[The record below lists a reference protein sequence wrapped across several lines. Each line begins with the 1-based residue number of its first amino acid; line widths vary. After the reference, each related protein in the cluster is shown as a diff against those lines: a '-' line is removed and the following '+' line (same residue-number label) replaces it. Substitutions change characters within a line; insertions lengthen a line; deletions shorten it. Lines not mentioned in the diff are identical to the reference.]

1 MKELSLY
8 FHFPFCLKRCR
19 YCDFVSY
26 PRRDRSFH
34 LEYEKAVF
42 QEIAWKVEE
51 ESLRGRELSTVY
63 LGGGTPSLLFPE
75 DVERML
81 SYLQGF
87 FTFSPSVEITM
98 EVNPET
104 VNGDKIKAFQEAGVN
119 RFSVGVQSFNP
130 RFLYF
135 LGRSSSLGQIENVL
149 SSMEK
154 IHCSSWSL
162 DLLYSLP
169 FQSLPE
175 WQQDIEHALIYH
187 PPHLSIYNLTLSPVV
202 PLYSFARRHS
212 RVFPSPDE
220 EALYFEWTM
229 EKLEQEGYIH
239 YEISNFAQPGAE
251 CSHNLTYWRGGEYL
265 GVGVSAWSYLGGRRQ
280 KNTSSLKNYL
290 RRLEEGKS
298 PLTFQEELEAHQ
310 KLAEDIMLRLR
321 TKEGVQSSYLLTRY
335 RRGEVETKL
344 KYLEYLSQEGF
355 IIKEGERFAL
365 SKKGILVANQIFQEI
380 LD

>member
-51 ESLRGRELSTVY
+51 ESLWGRELSTVY

-81 SYLQGF
+81 NYLQGF

>member
-81 SYLQGF
+81 NYLQGF

-344 KYLEYLSQEGF
+344 KCLEYLSQEGF